1 MWKKGNRIKINELH
15 DKKHLLIKFDC
26 GLCGVENEILFFDY
40 SNNFFKEYPYYV
52 WENEFGCPHC
62 EKSNYHK
69 IEISIDDD
77 LIINI
82 QSDFNE
88 FEKNIN
94 ESLYYSTEIKD
105 KNKYTIEFPLELDII
120 EQYLNENHYLVFG
133 KSMIGILDILNSKS
147 ISENEIIK
155 NLIYS
160 NLITIFETYISDL
173 LISKVDSN
181 KDLQIKVVED
191 YNIFSGIKIDK
202 KNIYNG
208 DTGFITK
215 IKESN
220 NGPSVLYVSIR
231 GESIAFTDKQ
241 SIFLDLAYCMTPH
254 KAQGSEANNTLI
266 IIPEASHFM
275 LSQEWLLTAIT
286 RAKNK
291 CIAISTTGAINKIVL
306 ISSIEKRTTLIGI
319 KGKNY
324 VSR

>member
-1 MWKKGNRIKINELH
+1 MQQLMWKKGNRININDL
-15 DKKHLLIKFDC
+15 KNKNHLLIKFEC
-26 GLCGVENEILFFDY
+26 GLCGVENEIMFFDY
-40 SNNFFKEYPYYV
+40 SNTFFLEYPYYV

-69 IEISIDDD
+69 IDISIDDD

-82 QSDFNE
+82 ESDFNE

-94 ESLYYSTEIKD
+94 KSLYYSTEIKD
-105 KNKYTIEFPLELDII
+105 KNKYTIEFPLELEII

-160 NLITIFETYISDL
+160 NLITIFETYISDF

-202 KNIYNG
+202 KNIYNVM
-208 DTGFITK
+208 
-215 IKESN
+215 N
-220 NGPSVLYVSIR
+220 
-231 GESIAFTDKQ
+231 
-241 SIFLDLAYCMTPH
+241 DL
-254 KAQGSEANNTLI
+254 KSEILV
-266 IIPEASHFM
+266 E
-275 LSQEWLLTAIT
+275 L
-286 RAKNK
+286 
-291 CIAISTTGAINKIVL
+291 NKIVYHNLNKVIPLYKKVLNIDFSDRLNLLPKAIKIRHDL
-306 ISSIEKRTTLIGI
+306 IHRN
-319 KGKNY
+319 GKNKNGEY
-324 VSR
+324 HKITDAMLKSLIVEIKDIAEYINRETKN